1 MESVT
6 KNRQNRDTIR
16 KMVKKF
22 FAPLELKDYKEL
34 TEGYGI
40 EPLNEHQRIRAL
52 WYDIYLMLSMTIE
65 CGYRKYETMDQYNWT
80 TEVLVK
86 QFEKLKGE

>member
-1 MESVT
+1 MHLIP
-6 KNRQNRDTIR
+6 DF
-16 KMVKKF
+16 KK
-22 FAPLELKDYKEL
+22 AMALNH
-34 TEGYGI
+34 
-40 EPLNEHQRIRAL
+40 LNEHQHRRAL

-86 QFEKLKGE
+86 QFGKLN